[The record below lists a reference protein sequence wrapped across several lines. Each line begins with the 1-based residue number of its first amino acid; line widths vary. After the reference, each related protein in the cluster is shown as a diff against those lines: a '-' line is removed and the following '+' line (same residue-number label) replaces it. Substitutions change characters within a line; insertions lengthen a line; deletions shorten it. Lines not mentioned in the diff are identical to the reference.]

1 MLDCKKVEELM
12 IDTLLEKKPLPQE
25 VACHIHECPKCQVMF
40 SDLKKMESLLNE
52 PAEPLNTPP
61 IWYFSH
67 LVSTNKEEEITS
79 QETILFFLLA
89 SVILGIAYWV
99 IRLNLLGPFIAITS
113 FGALLLSL
121 VAASVGRE
129 TRD

>member
-1 MLDCKKVEELM
+1 MLNCQKAEELM
-12 IDTLLEKKPLPQE
+12 IDTLLEKKPLPKE
-25 VACHIHECPKCQVMF
+25 VASHINECQSCQVLF
-40 SDLKKMESLLNE
+40 DDLQKMKSLLDE
-52 PAEPLNTPP
+52 PIESMNTPP

-67 LVSTNKEEEITS
+67 LVSSNKEDEITS

-89 SVILGIAYWV
+89 GFILGIAYWV
-99 IRLNLLGPFIAITS
+99 IRLNLFGPFIAITS

-121 VAASVGRE
+121 VAVNVGRE